1 MVYQKTPC
9 FYLLATT
16 FYFKCLL
23 LKVKYGFLVA
33 SILSEKA
40 SIWNSV
46 FKSNSSNQVLQ
57 TKSMSVVRV
66 AILYNVLLAIRGEF
80 FPFSFFFNFNFIFIF
95 FSWGRLQGWKV
106 DTEGLGNEWDW
117 SAWCDIPKESI

>member
-1 MVYQKTPC
+1 
-9 FYLLATT
+9 
-16 FYFKCLL
+16 LL

-33 SILSEKA
+33 SILRKKT

-66 AILYNVLLAIRGEF
+66 AILYNVLLAIRGDF
-80 FPFSFFFNFNFIFIF
+80 FFLFLFFLILILFLFSFHGGGYKG
-95 FSWGRLQGWKV
+95 GRWIRKGWEMSGTGV
-106 DTEGLGNEWDW
+106 HGVTF
-117 SAWCDIPKESI
+117 PKNQFKKL